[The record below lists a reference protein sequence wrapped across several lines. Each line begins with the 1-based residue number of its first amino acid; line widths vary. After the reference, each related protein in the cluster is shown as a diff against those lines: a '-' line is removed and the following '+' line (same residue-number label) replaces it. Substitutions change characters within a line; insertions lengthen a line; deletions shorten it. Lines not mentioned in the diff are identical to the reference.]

1 MDDPFLGEWED
12 IYSYVR
18 VRPMASAGEILREW
32 QRRFPERIGEA
43 HLSLLQRRLRE
54 MRASLVAPQT
64 ASPASERKSV
74 TAARKVPPPVQ
85 AVASLADTPT
95 VAFVDPVST
104 APFLLLS
111 PEEEAQPAHR
121 PQRDASDASSIK
133 KDADDQHAPPV
144 QVLPVAGAADAL
156 SPAMM
161 TIDHAIT
168 LFFQGKRT
176 KNWERKT
183 REWHEASLGQLRRY
197 VAWRKLLL
205 LSSLTPY
212 EIRGWLTF
220 LRTEALVTGTF
231 RVQSTISI
239 YARSAHAW
247 CAWLVEQGYL
257 KRSPFAQMPF
267 PQGKK
272 RRLRLIEQ
280 EVFERMLAACHAAQT
295 EHASGGYAT
304 TRNQAIL
311 WILWDTGLLVS
322 EVCALKLGNVDL
334 TQGTLHIQGKGP
346 KERVLPLTPE
356 VQQALMRY
364 LERYRLQAG
373 RCEAS
378 DPFFFSEQRVRL
390 TGNAFTQLFHR
401 LRARAGLEDR
411 RLTPTMLREAFALRF
426 LQTGGQPKALQRLL
440 ELAEGMPIK
449 RYLDAAGVAR
459 KSSHRVRNHL
469 QT

>member
-1 MDDPFLGEWED
+1 
-12 IYSYVR
+12 
-18 VRPMASAGEILREW
+18 
-32 QRRFPERIGEA
+32 
-43 HLSLLQRRLRE
+43 
-54 MRASLVAPQT
+54 
-64 ASPASERKSV
+64 
-74 TAARKVPPPVQ
+74 
-85 AVASLADTPT
+85 
-95 VAFVDPVST
+95 
-104 APFLLLS
+104 
-111 PEEEAQPAHR
+111 
-121 PQRDASDASSIK
+121 
-133 KDADDQHAPPV
+133 
-144 QVLPVAGAADAL
+144 
-156 SPAMM
+156 
-161 TIDHAIT
+161 
-168 LFFQGKRT
+168 
-176 KNWERKT
+176 
-183 REWHEASLGQLRRY
+183 
-197 VAWRKLLL
+197 
-205 LSSLTPY
+205 
-212 EIRGWLTF
+212 
-220 LRTEALVTGTF
+220 
-231 RVQSTISI
+231 
-239 YARSAHAW
+239 
-247 CAWLVEQGYL
+247 
-257 KRSPFAQMPF
+257 MPF